1 MLVYT
6 LRRVL
11 MAVPVMGI
19 VAAIV
24 FSLLY
29 LTPGDPALVLAG
41 DNATLEE
48 IARLRVSLGLDQPP
62 YIRFATWL
70 WQLVHGNLGASI
82 FSGETVTHMIGQ
94 RLQPTF
100 SLLIYAVILSVL
112 IGVPFGV
119 SAAARRGGLA
129 DRLLTS
135 FSTLG
140 FSIPAFVA
148 GYGLAF
154 IFATQLKWLPVQGYA
169 PLSEGFTAFLRSLTL
184 PAVTLSIVYT
194 ALIGRIT
201 RASMLEVLSEDYI
214 RTAKAKGMAP
224 WRILFRHALQ
234 NAAVPVV
241 TIIGIG
247 VATLIGSAVITENV
261 FAIPGLGRLT
271 VDAVLHRD
279 YPVIQGVVLLL
290 SAAYVLINLVV
301 DLCYTLLDPRI
312 RY

>member
-6 LRRVL
+6 IRRVL
-11 MAVPVMGI
+11 MAIPVMGI

-41 DNATLEE
+41 DHATPEN
-48 IARLRVSLGLDQPP
+48 IARLRTALGLDQPP
-62 YIRFATWL
+62 HLRFMTWL
-70 WQLVHGNLGASI
+70 WQVLRGDLGASI

-94 RLQPTF
+94 RLEATF
-100 SLLIYAVILSVL
+100 SLLVYAVVISITV
-112 IGVPFGV
+112 GVPFGV
-119 SAAARRGGLA
+119 LAAARRGGLA

-135 FSTLG
+135 YSTLG
-140 FSIPAFVA
+140 FSVPAFVA

-154 IFATQLKWLPVQGYA
+154 IFATTLKWLPVQGYS
-169 PLSEGFTAFLRSLTL
+169 PLADGFVPFLRTLTL
-184 PAVTLSIVYT
+184 PAVTLSLVYS

-214 RTAKAKGMAP
+214 RTAKAKGIAP

-247 VATLIGSAVITENV
+247 IATLIGSAVITENV
-261 FAIPGLGRLT
+261 FAIPGIGRLT

-290 SAAYVLINLVV
+290 SAGYVLVNLAV
-301 DLCYTLLDPRI
+301 DLFYTLLDPRI

>member
-70 WQLVHGNLGASI
+70 WQLAHGDLGASI

-169 PLSEGFTAFLRSLTL
+169 PLSDGFTPFLRSLTL
-184 PAVTLSIVYT
+184 PAVTLSIVYS

-214 RTAKAKGMAP
+214 RTAKAKGVAP

-290 SAAYVLINLVV
+290 SAAYVLINLAV

>member
-1 MLVYT
+1 
-6 LRRVL
+6 

-41 DNATLEE
+41 DHATPES
-48 IARLRVSLGLDQPP
+48 IAKLRVSLGLDQPP
-62 YIRFATWL
+62 YIRFAVWL
-70 WQLVHGNLGASI
+70 GQMVRGDLGASI

-94 RLQPTF
+94 RLEPTF
-100 SLLIYAVILSVL
+100 SLLLYALVISVAVGL
-112 IGVPFGV
+112 PLGVL
-119 SAAARRGGLA
+119 AAARHGGIA

-135 FSTLG
+135 FSAVG
-140 FSIPAFVA
+140 FSVPAFVA
-148 GYGLAF
+148 GYVLAF
-154 IFATQLKWLPVQGYA
+154 IFATNLKWLPVQGYV
-169 PLSEGFTAFLRSLTL
+169 PLAEGFLPFLRNLTL
-184 PAVTLSIVYT
+184 PAVTLSLVYA

-214 RTAKAKGMAP
+214 RTAKAKGVAP

-261 FAIPGLGRLT
+261 FALPGLGRLT

-290 SAAYVLINLVV
+290 SAAYVLVNLAV

>member
-100 SLLIYAVILSVL
+100 SLLIYAVILSIL

-119 SAAARRGGLA
+119 SAAAQRGGLA